1 MKTNANNTKELV
13 LEVVKD
19 GYRRLIFRTDIG
31 NGTTLF
37 LEESDL
43 IDFSRP
49 LTDNSDFNVFF
60 TMRAFWK
67 SFTEFTSIEGLS
79 KRQVWHEASNEWL
92 SLNPVFVHEDVKH
105 LIRES
110 LSEAT
115 RGIQNGDMQNVEGIR
130 TWLRKLAEPTTE
142 LENAINPSKKYRHAV

>member
-1 MKTNANNTKELV
+1 MKTKANHSRELV

-49 LTDNSDFNVFF
+49 ITDNSDFNVFF

-67 SFTEFTSIEGLS
+67 SFTEFT
-79 KRQVWHEASNEWL
+79 
-92 SLNPVFVHEDVKH
+92 
-105 LIRES
+105 
-110 LSEAT
+110 
-115 RGIQNGDMQNVEGIR
+115 
-130 TWLRKLAEPTTE
+130 
-142 LENAINPSKKYRHAV
+142 

>member
-1 MKTNANNTKELV
+1 MKNNADNTKELI

-31 NGTTLF
+31 NGTKLY

-43 IDFSRP
+43 ADFSRP
-49 LTDNSDFNVFF
+49 ITENNDFNVFF

-67 SFTEFTSIEGLS
+67 SFVDFTSNEGLL
-79 KRQVWHEASNEWL
+79 KRQVWHETNNEWL
-92 SLNPVFVHEDVKH
+92 SLKPVFVHADVKH
-105 LIRES
+105 LVQES

-115 RGIQNGDMQNVEGIR
+115 REIANGDLEQVEGIR

-142 LENAINPSKKYRHAV
+142 LDNAINPSKKYRHAV